1 MVETACR
8 ISMET
13 ITCTS
18 LISPTALTRSQGSV
32 VFWSVR
38 SGSTA
43 DTVDVSLGVEYC
55 VSMGITV
62 HII

>member
-1 MVETACR
+1 
-8 ISMET
+8 MET